1 MSVAAAVSQQNRKTA
16 DSGPWYFA
24 EVLPETSS
32 NSINYRVKLLTGYPS
47 FSVDVPLA

>member
-1 MSVAAAVSQQNRKTA
+1 MSVAAAVSQQNRETA
-16 DSGPWYFA
+16 DSGSWYFT

-32 NSINYRVKLLTGYPS
+32 NSIDYRVKPLTAYPS